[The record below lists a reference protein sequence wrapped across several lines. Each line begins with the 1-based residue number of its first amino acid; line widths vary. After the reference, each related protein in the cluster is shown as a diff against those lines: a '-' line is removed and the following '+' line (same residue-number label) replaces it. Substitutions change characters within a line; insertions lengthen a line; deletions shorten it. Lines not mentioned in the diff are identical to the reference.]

1 VRFKKG
7 EVGMAM
13 AMVKRYVTF
22 LRDGKIFTTRD
33 CLAFGKR
40 AAVDQALYRLVKV
53 GRIRRLARGVF
64 VKELGYMKDFSIF
77 EIAKVKAESFGRRIV
92 QQPCFVVPKSDP
104 KFGKRPQTA
113 IFFIDGRSS
122 EFHIEGRKVQF
133 KHIAARKLKLAET
146 PVGEAARAVWN
157 LGEKLGD
164 GFAIMHATLNFNRE
178 DRVWFKRNIR
188 WMPAWLSDQI
198 DCSRWDK
205 YHEILAAS

>member
-1 VRFKKG
+1 MRIKKG
-7 EVGMAM
+7 EVDMAM

-92 QQPCFVVPKSDP
+92 QQPCFVVPKHDP
-104 KFGKRPQTA
+104 KYGKRPQTA
-113 IFFIDGRSS
+113 VFFIDGRSS
-122 EFHIEGRKVQF
+122 QFHIEGRMIQF
-133 KHIAARKLKLAET
+133 RHIAARKLKLAET
-146 PVGEAARAVWN
+146 PVGEAARAVWS

-164 GFAIMHATLNFNRE
+164 GFAIMHATSNFNRE
-178 DRVWFKRNIR
+178 DRIWFKRNIR

>member
-1 VRFKKG
+1 
-7 EVGMAM
+7 MAM

-40 AAVDQALYRLVKV
+40 GAVDQALYRLVKV

-64 VKELGYMKDFSIF
+64 VKELGYIKDFSIF
-77 EIAKVKAESFGRRIV
+77 EIAKAKAEAFGRRIV
-92 QQPCFVVPKSDP
+92 QQACFVVPSDDP
-104 KFGKRPQTA
+104 KFGKRPKTA
-113 IFFIDGRSS
+113 VFYIDGRSS

-146 PVGEAARAVWN
+146 PVGEAARAVWH
-157 LGEKLGD
+157 LGETAGD
-164 GFAIMHATLNFNRE
+164 GFAIMNATSFFNRE
-178 DRVWFKRNIR
+178 DRIWFRRNIR

-198 DCSRWDK
+198 QDGRWDK